1 MIQLP
6 MHIFN
11 IFSTSSRRYGI
22 VLLYLFINMDLAQC
36 FSVETD
42 IHYFCKNNGYKY
54 ATFINFPS
62 DKTPK
67 IMSDSFLFG
76 IRSRFVK
83 DVNIKTIKTNHLDF
97 LIIDFRNLQQKE
109 TIFNLISTH
118 PVQRTLV
125 IVENVE
131 TFESVVT
138 ENIKNSL
145 FFLFDDNYKWKE
157 VLVIN
162 GQIVI
167 NDIQLTKFGVASV
180 EENLQGL
187 NIETTSKTW
196 SPAAFI
202 SDCNTEGL
210 DCNYE
215 GLLVDLMNFWG
226 KNLNFTWNLKHSG
239 DWGMA
244 PISGKF

>member
-1 MIQLP
+1 MY
-6 MHIFN
+6 IFY
-11 IFSTSSRRYGI
+11 IFSTLGRRYGI
-22 VLLYLFINMDLAQC
+22 VFLFLFINTNLAQC
-36 FSVETD
+36 FPVETELL
-42 IHYFCKNNGYKY
+42 HFCKNNGYKY
-54 ATFINFPS
+54 ATFINFPR

-83 DVNIKTIKTNHLDF
+83 DVNIKTTKTNHLDF

-109 TIFNLISTH
+109 NIFNLISTH

-125 IVENVE
+125 IVKNIE
-131 TFESVVT
+131 TFELVVS
-138 ENIKNSL
+138 ENSRNSL
-145 FFLFDDNYKWKE
+145 FFLFDEKYEWKE
-157 VLVIN
+157 VLIIN
-162 GQIVI
+162 GQIVM
-167 NDIQLTKFGVASV
+167 NDIQLTKFGVAIV

-196 SPAAFI
+196 SPAVFI

-226 KNLNFTWNLKHSG
+226 KKLNFTWNLKHSE
-239 DWGMA
+239 DWGMT
-244 PISGKF
+244 PISGQV

>member
-1 MIQLP
+1 
-6 MHIFN
+6 MHIFY
-11 IFSTSSRRYGI
+11 IFSTLSRRYGI
-22 VLLYLFINMDLAQC
+22 VLLYLFINMNLAQC
-36 FSVETD
+36 FSVETE
-42 IHYFCKNNGYKY
+42 ILYFCKNNGYKY
-54 ATFINFPS
+54 ATFINFSS

-76 IRSRFVK
+76 MRSRFVK
-83 DVNIKTIKTNHLDF
+83 DVNVKTIKTNHWDF

-109 TIFNLISTH
+109 TIFNLISSH
-118 PVQRTLV
+118 PVQRTLG

-138 ENIKNSL
+138 ENTKNSL
-145 FFLFDDNYKWKE
+145 FFLFDEKYKWKE

-162 GQIVI
+162 GQFVM
-167 NDIQLTKFGVASV
+167 NDIQLTKFGVAIV

-196 SPAAFI
+196 SPAVFI
-202 SDCNTEGL
+202 SGCNTEGL

-226 KNLNFTWNLKHSG
+226 KKLNFTWNLKHSE
-239 DWGMA
+239 DWGMT